1 MLSLLKKILNNNFF
15 KIILTLLILIYFY
28 YNLDINLIKDS
39 IKSIDLITLFTLLII
54 LLVNPLLFVIRWFH
68 VVKYFHKEK
77 FIDFYTQISKG
88 LVISELLQNSSFL
101 DLYKF
106 YKLKNINL
114 KNRFL
119 LIFNEKIIILFTRIV
134 FILILFTLIN
144 YYIFRLFIIENFILI
159 LITII
164 FCYYIIINIKKFK
177 DKLFINLLYNYYIKF
192 FSKKIINRKKI
203 FFVEILRNLILS
215 TSYFIISINF
225 FDTKTALIIVIIGP
239 IIELFLKI
247 QFISVIGLRELVF
260 YFLGLVTYIDENLL
274 ITSSIIMSF
283 AFMFTNLIN
292 FIISRLLIFS
302 KN

>member
-144 YYIFRLFIIENFILI
+144 YYIFRVFIIENFILI

-177 DKLFINLLYNYYIKF
+177 DKFFINLLYNYYIKF
-192 FSKKIINRKKI
+192 FTKKIINRKKI